1 MPARTDARHR
11 CPATFAALLL
21 AVLAVAGAGPAPL
34 AAQDA
39 TPADDPAASPV
50 PIASPTARSADCAAP
65 LGLAPGS
72 ACLVVVHAVAGA
84 PDVDL
89 YVDDEVAI
97 EGLAFGTA
105 SAYLGLPAGEHEIR
119 IVEAGADPAEALLD
133 LPLTLEAGFAYEV
146 AALAVGQA
154 ADGVTAAILS
164 GNLDPLEDDR
174 ARIRVFQAI
183 PDAPTAEVALAGGE
197 TLLPNVEAGSAT
209 GYAEVPAGQTSVDLE
224 VRAAGGAVTF
234 PIPGATLEPGLAYTF
249 YAVGDLAD
257 PSSLQV
263 VTVAAPTTGSAL
275 AGEALP
281 TAAPLPLTP
290 GTPAP
295 ATPAA

>member
-1 MPARTDARHR
+1 MRGRNGACHPR
-11 CPATFAALLL
+11 PSSIVLLLL
-21 AVLAVAGAGPAPL
+21 AGLAVVVGGSARAL
-34 AAQDA
+34 AQEA
-39 TPADDPAASPV
+39 TPAGSPAASPV

-65 LGLAPGS
+65 LGLEPGS

-105 SAYLGLPAGEHEIR
+105 STYLGLPAGEHEIR
-119 IVEAGADPAEALLD
+119 VTEAGAAPDEALLD

-146 AALAVGQA
+146 AALAA
-154 ADGVTAAILS
+154 DDGVTAAILS
-164 GNLDPLEDDR
+164 GNLDPLADDR

-183 PDAPTAEVALAGGE
+183 ADAPTAEVALAGGE
-197 TLLPNVEAGSAT
+197 TILPNVEAGSAT
-209 GYAEVPAGQTSVDLE
+209 GYAEVPAGQTPVDLE
-224 VRAAGGAVTF
+224 VRAAGGVVTF

-249 YAVGDLAD
+249 YAVGDVAD
-257 PSSLQV
+257 PASLRV
-263 VTVAAPTTGSAL
+263 VTVAAPTTGSAQ
-275 AGEALP
+275 AGSTP
-281 TAAPLPLTP
+281 TAADPIPLTP

-295 ATPAA
+295 ATPTA